1 MLRST
6 AWRTATLT
14 TLCRF
19 LLALAAALAAGGPAY
34 AAAEIA
40 AVKAQEAA
48 SALLRGNAEQAIAA
62 YGEALQDEELPD
74 DRRAAILNDRGVANS
89 RLGRHKAALD
99 DFNRAVQL
107 FPEYAPVYNNR
118 ANTLLGLG
126 LTEEAIKD
134 LNRAIALA
142 PGYAAA
148 YNNRASALL
157 KLARPAE
164 AVLDYTRAV
173 RLSPQS
179 AASLIGRGQAL
190 LAQDRPYSALRD
202 FRRAVAVDGRS
213 ATAYRARARAA
224 IEVGQFE
231 DAIEDLSRAIAFEP
245 ENAELYIA
253 RGEAYRFA
261 DNTASAIRDFARA
274 LELDPQNAR
283 ALADR
288 GLALTKTAAFEEA
301 EADLASAIEI
311 DPRLAE
317 AYAYRAWLYKQTEQ
331 PELGLSEVQKAM
343 RIAAGNADVLWAK
356 GEVEHALGRTDDA
369 IASFRSALLLMP
381 AHTEARVALQQ
392 MGVASD
398 SQVDIPGA
406 AIDGWRVVSEN
417 GRYAAYLEG
426 RSKVRV
432 PLEMAGEGE
441 PRLLDWEVK
450 DGVLKGIG
458 LLRYSAGVV
467 QGQTGAEPIE
477 QIAIVDV
484 PAGRVVSLQL
494 NRQGDKES
502 TWTWNEGT
510 VSIESIDGVTDV
522 LVLRDGTSR
531 DVVAQRRPVAD
542 DRGPFGGPV
551 WAPWNQD
558 AGYRQRS
565 RSQPRRSG
573 PPKSFFDFLF
583 GN

>member
-6 AWRTATLT
+6 AWHTATLT
-14 TLCRF
+14 S
-19 LLALAAALAAGGPAY
+19 LALAVALATGGPAH
-34 AAAEIA
+34 AAAEISA
-40 AVKAQEAA
+40 AKAQEAA
-48 SALLRGNAEQAIAA
+48 SALLRGNVEQAVAA
-62 YGEALQDEELPD
+62 YSEALQDRDLAD

-118 ANTLLGLG
+118 ANTLLSLG

-157 KLARPAE
+157 KLGRLAE
-164 AVLDYTRAV
+164 AVLDYTQAV

-179 AASLIGRGQAL
+179 TASLTGRGQAL

-202 FRRAVAVDGRS
+202 FRRAVSVDGRS
-213 ATAYRARARAA
+213 ATVYRARARAA
-224 IEVGQFE
+224 IDVGQFE
-231 DAIEDLSRAIAFEP
+231 DAIEDLSRAIVFEP
-245 ENAELYIA
+245 ENAELHVA

-261 DNTASAIRDFARA
+261 DNTASAIRDFTRA
-274 LELDPQNAR
+274 LELDPLNAR
-283 ALADR
+283 ALAGR
-288 GLALTKTAAFEEA
+288 GLALTRTAAFDEA

-317 AYAYRAWLYKQTEQ
+317 AYAYRAWFYKQTDQ

-343 RIAAGNADVLWAK
+343 RVALGNADVFWAK

-369 IASFRSALLLMP
+369 IASFRNELLLMP
-381 AHTEARVALQQ
+381 SHTDANVALQQ
-392 MGVASD
+392 MGIASD
-398 SQVDIPGA
+398 SQEDVPGA
-406 AIDGWRVVSEN
+406 AIEGWRVVREN

-441 PRLLDWEVK
+441 PRLLDWELK
-450 DGVLKGIG
+450 DGELKGIG
-458 LLRYSAGVV
+458 LLRYAAGIV
-467 QGQTGAEPIE
+467 QGQTGSEPIE

-484 PAGRVVSLQL
+484 SAGRVVSLQL
-494 NRQGDKES
+494 HRQGESQS
-502 TWTWNEGT
+502 TWTWNEAT
-510 VSIESIDGVTDV
+510 VTIESIDGVTDV
-522 LVLRDGTSR
+522 LVLRDRTPR
-531 DVVAQRRPVAD
+531 EVVAQRRPAAYE
-542 DRGPFGGPV
+542 RGPFGAPV
-551 WAPWNQD
+551 WAPWNQNV
-558 AGYRQRS
+558 GQR
-565 RSQPRRSG
+565 RQPRRQPSRSRQ
-573 PPKSFFDFLF
+573 PKTIFDLLF